1 MSEIASTS
9 ADYDV
14 LLPCDVKM
22 QQKFNMEQHHRLIN
36 TLSIF
41 EKTYPLLRRHQI
53 FKIQPFKT

>member
-41 EKTYPLLRRHQI
+41 EKPILS
-53 FKIQPFKT
+53 